1 MRKEIWVNSYHLR
14 DYNSVCGNVGRRS
27 WPTSVAALNLIRRY
41 VHAFVGA
48 YKRALAIQITS
59 GCLLTRLELF
69 LCLSF
74 WHLVTSSQA
83 AWQRVIIDASSWL
96 YAMSTWLTMIYIS
109 RKYTKIIL
117 KKQLIVWF
125 ENFEDLFQF
134 DPTLKL
140 KKRMIYD
147 VIKLHYI

>member
-83 AWQRVIIDASSWL
+83 AWQRVIIDASLWL
-96 YAMSTWLTMIYIS
+96 YAMSTWLTMIYTYIS
-109 RKYTKIIL
+109 QIC
-117 KKQLIVWF
+117 
-125 ENFEDLFQF
+125 ENNFEKAIDRLVWKFWGSVSIWSNS
-134 DPTLKL
+134 KI
-140 KKRMIYD
+140 KKTNDIWCN
-147 VIKLHYI
+147 